1 MLNKNVKPMMKKL
14 DLEYLI
20 PELESELKKRQ
31 KEGTVNSVMSKEASN
46 ELKNKAIQNSHV
58 TNYKNDDDI
67 GER

>member
-1 MLNKNVKPMMKKL
+1 MMKKL

-31 KEGTVNSVMSKEASN
+31 KEGTVNSVMSIEGSN